1 MTCANA
7 LNSVRQSPL
16 AEHGR
21 VRRQLALLL
30 AILRGPARHQ
40 PWKAIRNDSVAAFAS
55 QHPATVTLVA
65 PS

>member
-7 LNSVRQSPL
+7 LNSVRQPPL
-16 AEHGR
+16 AEYGR
-21 VRRQLALLL
+21 GQRQLALLP
-30 AILRGPARHQ
+30 AILRGPRHQ
-40 PWKAIRNDSVAAFAS
+40 LGKAIRNDSVAAFAS